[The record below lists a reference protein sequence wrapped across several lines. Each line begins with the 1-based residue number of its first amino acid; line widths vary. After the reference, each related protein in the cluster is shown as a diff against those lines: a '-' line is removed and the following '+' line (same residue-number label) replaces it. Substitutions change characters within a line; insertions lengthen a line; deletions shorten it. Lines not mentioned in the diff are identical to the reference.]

1 MTMKKFITAA
11 LAAVLAVSLLA
22 ACGASEKARTAA
34 EDKKPAATEKAK
46 PTPSPSAAP
55 SEAPSAKPDSV
66 SDGSEAARSLQTA
79 EEAANDQVTIQNE
92 IDSIKGLLDEGL
104 YDDALMQINA
114 LLTKNL
120 TDADKE
126 LIDRYKQQ
134 ISEYMGGGQSENEA
148 ADEGSGDSGLID

>member
-1 MTMKKFITAA
+1 MKKF
-11 LAAVLAVSLLA
+11 LAAVLAAALAVSMLA
-22 ACGASEKARTAA
+22 ACGSSDKARNAA
-34 EDKKPAATEKAK
+34 EDEKPAAAEKAK
-46 PTPSPSAAP
+46 STPSPTAAP
-55 SEAPSAKPDSV
+55 SKAPSAKPESG
-66 SDGSEAARSLQTA
+66 SDGSEATRSLQTA

-126 LIDRYKQQ
+126 LIDQYKQQ
-134 ISEYMGGGQSENEA
+134 ISEYMGGGQNENQA
-148 ADEGSGDSGLID
+148 ADEGDGDSGLIN

>member
-1 MTMKKFITAA
+1 MKKFLTAA
-11 LAAVLAVSLLA
+11 LAAVLVVSLLA
-22 ACGASEKARTAA
+22 ACGSSDKNRNAA
-34 EDKKPAATEKAK
+34 EDEKPAATEKAK
-46 PTPSPSAAP
+46 STPSPTATNAP
-55 SEAPSAKPDSV
+55 TADPESGSNGAEAT
-66 SDGSEAARSLQTA
+66 RSLQTA

-126 LIDRYKQQ
+126 LLDQYRQRID
-134 ISEYMGGGQSENEA
+134 EYMGGGQNENGA
-148 ADEGSGDSGLID
+148 ADEGGGNGGLID